1 MPEAILSNAL
11 EKTVNRRKRAQSG
24 LAADGKNLTRRRIL
38 AHKRAMAHV
47 TGLDR
52 KLIISICI
60 R

>member
-1 MPEAILSNAL
+1 MRLKKPLTDANEPSAG
-11 EKTVNRRKRAQSG
+11 RP
-24 LAADGKNLTRRRIL
+24 KNLTRRRFL
-38 AHKRAMAHV
+38 AHKHAMAHV